1 MLGDVL
7 YEPAGD
13 ALIPL
18 LSDENAR
25 VRYFA
30 AEALGR
36 IGYQEAVQPLVEMLE
51 ANNDEDVYLRHG
63 GAIALARIG
72 DSESV
77 TALSNHTCRAG
88 RIAAVVAH
96 HSRKTHAGARVRR
109 ACAAQGV

>member
-1 MLGDVL
+1 MLCDVR

-13 ALIPL
+13 VLIPL
-18 LSDENAR
+18 LSDEHAR

-36 IGYQEAVQPLVEMLE
+36 IGYQEAVQPIVEMLE

-72 DSESV
+72 DSERSEERRV
-77 TALSNHTCRAG
+77 GKSGEPGG
-88 RIAAVVAH
+88 RG
-96 HSRKTHAGARVRR
+96 THKNNGDSEKRSKAI
-109 ACAAQGV
+109 